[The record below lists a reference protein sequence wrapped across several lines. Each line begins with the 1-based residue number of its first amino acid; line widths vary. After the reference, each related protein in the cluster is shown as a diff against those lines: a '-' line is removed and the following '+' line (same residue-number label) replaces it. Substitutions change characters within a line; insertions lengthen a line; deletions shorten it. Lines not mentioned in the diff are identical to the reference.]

1 MCRWSRW
8 LLSGMIGWSASLQVA
23 CGDAIAPRGA
33 AIDLDF
39 ILPTLETQRPAARV
53 DKLSSALRDMPPRR
67 SSSVAADELPP
78 EFNEAAILLRYYTV
92 AGFTDDAHQ
101 AYGTSVMHYFA
112 NHARQTVDLKLRYNG
127 SEVTSTS
134 GSTED
139 SFFLPWHRSM
149 VTTATLGIS
158 GTCGHAVHAAGTH
171 SVWDEFV
178 TSGQGLLS
186 WGHQGASSHGDD
198 AQSPCLQNA
207 GGPGGGGGWSDEQY
221 YICYYY
227 DWYDYLGAFLFRE
240 WVYCVPLD
248 AE

>member
-1 MCRWSRW
+1 MVGCGAM
-8 LLSGMIGWSASLQVA
+8 LHAA
-23 CGDAIAPRGA
+23 CGDAVAPPGA
-33 AIDLDF
+33 AVDLDF
-39 ILPTLETQRPAARV
+39 VLPELETKLSAARV
-53 DKLSSALRDMPPRR
+53 EKISGPLRIDPSRR
-67 SSSVAADELPP
+67 SPPVAADALPP
-78 EFNEAAILLRYYTV
+78 EFNEGAILLRYYTV

-112 NHARQTVDLKLRYNG
+112 NRARQTVDLKLRYNG
-127 SEVTSTS
+127 AEVTSTS
-134 GSTED
+134 GFTEE

-158 GTCGHAVHAAGTH
+158 GTCGHAVHATGTH
-171 SVWDEFV
+171 NVWDEFI

-186 WGHQGASSHGDD
+186 WGHKGASSNGDGS
-198 AQSPCLQNA
+198 QSPCLQSG
-207 GGPGGGGGWSDEQY
+207 GGPGGGGGWGDEQY

-240 WVYCVPLD
+240 WVYCVPLN